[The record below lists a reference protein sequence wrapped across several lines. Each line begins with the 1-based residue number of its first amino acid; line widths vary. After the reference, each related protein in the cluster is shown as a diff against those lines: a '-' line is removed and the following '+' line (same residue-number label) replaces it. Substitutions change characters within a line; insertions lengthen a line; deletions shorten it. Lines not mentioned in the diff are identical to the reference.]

1 MAGFL
6 FPGAQRPTTA
16 LSGVGDVHDD
26 NVYSALLVAHG
37 GIGTVKTFVSGQG
50 SPIPAL
56 TGTAITAANLPAH
69 YLNYTPTTTI
79 IEQSGQ
85 LGNSVG
91 DATIRAIG
99 VTLDLAA
106 YSAAGVQRVFGAT
119 MFEVKDVLSK
129 CRLEIKVSN
138 KRRIVGPIWAF
149 PQTGGAS
156 GFSVLTNESVPSNG
170 FPTGRK
176 MKSPIEIARSD
187 VIVGEFSAD
196 AALAFS
202 DVSFATT
209 HVGQATLVWV
219 NMIGTMRSDVR

>member
-1 MAGFL
+1 MPSLL
-6 FPGAQRPTTA
+6 FPGAQRPSTA
-16 LSGVGDVHDD
+16 VNGIGDVHDD
-26 NVYSALLVAHG
+26 NVYSALVVAHG
-37 GIGTVKTFVSGQG
+37 GVGTVKTFVSGQG
-50 SPIPAL
+50 SPIPTL

-69 YLNYTPTTTI
+69 YLNYSPTTTI

-106 YSAAGVQRVFGAT
+106 YSTAGVPRVFGAT
-119 MFEVKDVLSK
+119 SFEVKDVLSK

-138 KRRIVGPIWAF
+138 KRRIVGPVWAY

-156 GFSVLTNESVPSNG
+156 GFSVGTGETIPSNG

-176 MKSPIEIARSD
+176 LRSPIEIARTD
-187 VIVGEFSAD
+187 VIVGEFTAD

-209 HVGQATLVWV
+209 HVGQATLVWI